1 MPSRLIPL
9 VLIAMINDGPVQK
22 FSQRTERESSLT
34 FNSIEILE
42 PQKPKA
48 EKVLPPHGLGTDTV
62 VSFPILS
69 LYIIIFSSLRTCVVF
84 LISKKMEFFCSKIG

>member
-22 FSQRTERESSLT
+22 FSQRTESSLT